1 MEYRRSGGG
10 IGKMVDLVSQV
21 DGAGMSRGLDLLIRR
36 IGYIEFFAAV
46 VNHVPNVVPYTKG
59 AIWADAIARPFMPR
73 MFSPEKSIIDDS
85 ARTNMYTGLHESG
98 LESGTSIT
106 IGYMGETYVDFGPLW
121 MMPVIAGFGY
131 FIGRVYRHLLRSP
144 ASRGPLGMGL
154 ASAVLFQTAVYEQSI
169 TKELGAIIVMLL
181 VSWALIRFVIPTWA
195 PWVQQS
201 YSGTR

>member
-1 MEYRRSGGG
+1 
-10 IGKMVDLVSQV
+10 
-21 DGAGMSRGLDLLIRR
+21 
-36 IGYIEFFAAV
+36 
-46 VNHVPNVVPYTKG
+46 
-59 AIWADAIARPFMPR
+59 
-73 MFSPEKSIIDDS
+73 
-85 ARTNMYTGLHESG
+85 
-98 LESGTSIT
+98 
-106 IGYMGETYVDFGPLW
+106 